1 MMKRVLVVLTFV
13 SLLGLAPSRAQE
25 TPAGAPLFSAYPSY
39 RAKFDSGTG
48 KFSLITNML
57 VYNISGKTVTDVTF
71 KQTYPDGV
79 SVKETYQREFG
90 SEASLEQ
97 SSARKVEGNVFY
109 ASIPT
114 FKHRQYVVIFNEL
127 DVARR
132 LTKIVFPGIEI
143 SYTDAEGKRQNVK
156 LQDNTQDLF
165 IYSNVVGDLERFLAK
180 YNRIDFNFSKATP
193 QRKEWEFAPIAA
205 SAKGRFPT
213 DIIGTN
219 PGEDQY
225 NGWFR
230 IRTGPAGDTI
240 QLLVAYNKVEK
251 KDRLTDQDAVMK
263 SLKDYLHWCGEFDF
277 IQDGLKID
285 KGRWKKYDDAFTVTG
300 RWLDTVKNRLGEGPL
315 EAHVFYGPHEDV
327 QYVVLGLVHGRAF
340 GEASSNPNPD
350 KEAALSKE
358 MGALIDTFK
367 SEIVPLSYDRR
378 H

>member
-1 MMKRVLVVLTFV
+1 MMKKVLAVLAFV
-13 SLLGLAPSRAQE
+13 SLFEAGQTRAQE
-25 TPAGAPLFSAYPSY
+25 PTSQAPLFSAYPSY

-97 SSARKVEGNVFY
+97 SSARKVEGNAFY

-114 FKHRQYVVIFNEL
+114 YKHRQYVVIFNEL

-132 LTKIVFPGIEI
+132 LTKITFPGIEI
-143 SYTDAEGKRQNVK
+143 SYTDADGKRQNVK

-180 YNRIDFNFSKATP
+180 YNKIDFDFAKATP

-213 DIIGTN
+213 GIAGTN

-230 IRTGPAGDTI
+230 VRSGPAGDTI

-251 KDRLTDQDAVMK
+251 KDRLADQDAVMK
-263 SLKDYLHWCGEFDF
+263 SLKDYLHWCGEFDI
-277 IQDGLKID
+277 IQDGLKVE
-285 KGRWKKYDDAFTVTG
+285 KAKWKKYDDTWTVTG
-300 RWLDTVKNRLGEGPL
+300 RWQDTVKNRLGEGPL
-315 EAHVFYGPHEDV
+315 EAHVFYGAHEDV
-327 QYVVLGLVHGRAF
+327 QYVVLGLAHGRAL
-340 GEASSNPNPD
+340 GEASATPNPD
-350 KEAALSKE
+350 KEAALTKE
-358 MGALIDTFK
+358 LVALIDTFK
-367 SEIVPLSYDRR
+367 SDIVPLSYERR
-378 H
+378 R

>member
-25 TPAGAPLFSAYPSY
+25 PAGEAPLFSAYPSY

-97 SSARKVEGNVFY
+97 SSARKVEGNAFY

-114 FKHRQYVVIFNEL
+114 YKHRQYVVIFNEL

-143 SYTDAEGKRQNVK
+143 SYTDADGKRQNVK

-180 YNRIDFNFSKATP
+180 YNKIDFDFSKATP

-213 DIIGTN
+213 GIAGTN

-225 NGWFR
+225 SGWFR

-240 QLLVAYNKVEK
+240 QLLVAYNKTDK
-251 KDRLTDQDAVMK
+251 KERLSDQDAVMK
-263 SLKDYLHWCGEFDF
+263 TLREYLHWCGEFEF
-277 IQDGLKID
+277 IQDGLKVD
-285 KGRWKKYDDAFTVTG
+285 KGKWKKYDDAFNVTG
-300 RWLDTVKNRLGEGPL
+300 RWQDSIKNRLGEGPM
-315 EAHVFYGPHEDV
+315 EAHVFYGAHEDV
-327 QYVVLGLVHGRAF
+327 QYVILGLVHGRAF
-340 GEASSNPNPD
+340 GEASGTPNPE

-358 MGALIDTFK
+358 MAALIDTFK
-367 SEIVPLSYDRR
+367 SEIVPLSYERR
-378 H
+378 R

>member
-1 MMKRVLVVLTFV
+1 MLKRVLVVLTFV

-25 TPAGAPLFSAYPSY
+25 PTSEAPLFSAYPSY

-71 KQTYPDGV
+71 KQTYPEGV

-97 SSARKVEGNVFY
+97 SSARKVEGNAFY

-114 FKHRQYVVIFNEL
+114 YKHRQYVVIFNEL

-132 LTKIVFPGIEI
+132 LTKITFPGIEI
-143 SYTDAEGKRQNVK
+143 SYTDADGKRQNVK

-180 YNRIDFNFSKATP
+180 YNKIDFDFAKATP
-193 QRKEWEFAPIAA
+193 QRKEWEFSPIAA

-213 DIIGTN
+213 GIIGTN

-225 NGWFR
+225 SGWFR

-240 QLLVAYNKVEK
+240 QLLVAYNKTDK
-251 KDRLTDQDAVMK
+251 KERTVDQDAVMK
-263 SLKDYLHWCGEFDF
+263 SLKEYLHWCGEFDF
-277 IQDGLKID
+277 IQDGLKVE
-285 KGRWKKYDDAFTVTG
+285 KGKWKKYDDAFKVTG
-300 RWLDTVKNRLGEGPL
+300 RWQDTVKNRLGEGPV
-315 EAHVFYGPHEDV
+315 EAHVFYGAHEDV
-327 QYVVLGLVHGRAF
+327 QYVILGLVHGRAF
-340 GEASSNPNPD
+340 GEASANPNPD

-367 SEIVPLSYDRR
+367 SDIVPLSYERR